1 MKPTTRSALT
11 LLRSREWVSGNDL
24 FQVAGTRY
32 GARLNELKNDHGY
45 RWEKR
50 WIKGRAVPFYRLLLP
65 EKPEQLSLT
74 LERVPS

>member
-1 MKPTTRSALT
+1 MSPSTRRALT
-11 LLRSREWVSGNDL
+11 LLLSREWVSGNEL

-50 WIKGRAVPFYRLLLP
+50 WIKGRAVPFYHLLPP
-65 EKPEQLSLT
+65 EKPEQLRLDQVAS
-74 LERVPS
+74 